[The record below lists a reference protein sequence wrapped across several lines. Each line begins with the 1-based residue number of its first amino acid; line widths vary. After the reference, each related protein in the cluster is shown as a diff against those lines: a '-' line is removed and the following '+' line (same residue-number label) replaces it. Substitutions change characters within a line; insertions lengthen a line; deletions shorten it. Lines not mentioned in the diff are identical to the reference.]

1 MVQQLLVTTLKLNRV
16 GHPVRQ
22 PAQVALARLLVFRME
37 LLIRLQFMQA
47 MMLVVVMLHLMPTP

>member
-1 MVQQLLVTTLKLNRV
+1 MVQQLLVTTLKLNQV